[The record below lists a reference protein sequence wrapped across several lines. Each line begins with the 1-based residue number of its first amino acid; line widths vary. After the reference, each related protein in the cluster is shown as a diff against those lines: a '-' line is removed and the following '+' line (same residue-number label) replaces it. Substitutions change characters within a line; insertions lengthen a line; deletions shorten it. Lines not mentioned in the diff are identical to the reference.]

1 MLKFL
6 LAMLAALESETGL
19 PVEYSMLETL
29 NQNKGEKPCTI

>member
-6 LAMLAALESETGL
+6 LAMLASLETETGL

-29 NQNKGEKPCTI
+29 NQTKQD